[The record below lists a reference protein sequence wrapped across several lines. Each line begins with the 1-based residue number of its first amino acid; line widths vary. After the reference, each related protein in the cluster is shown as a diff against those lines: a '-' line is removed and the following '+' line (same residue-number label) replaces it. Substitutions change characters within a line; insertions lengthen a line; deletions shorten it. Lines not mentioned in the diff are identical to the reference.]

1 MRIPKSIIEENL
13 HTKNFAPLYTGA
25 GERYQGPVFRLI
37 TGELFTGPT
46 VESTNAKLYYKDGG
60 LLTTSAKAPKDDFPH
75 GKTQYLFTKR
85 NNEEYFASK
94 KSTNTGGFIKDFID
108 NEVFIPHENSSTPT
122 SYDYLK
128 GNMIR
133 FIAKSNYNNIY
144 YFTTLDSYKTFK
156 SELQSNNRKY
166 LSLFNIKNTIWYI
179 RANSREDVIKINE
192 YYTNELKKNI
202 SFRDINRYI
211 NDTNYD
217 EFYRDKNEQL
227 YTAGNELIYDNGSS
241 YRGLYHIHPDKG
253 PMEGPIHT
261 SNSHRQLFIKNRKGS
276 LEAGIENLANV
287 KALNKI
293 LKFLTINNIDGKSG
307 SGPSTQQLIDSYRSE
322 EQLLNVPVAPA
333 QQITPSAPPPAG
345 GGGGSYSGGGGG
357 Y

>member
-1 MRIPKSIIEENL
+1 MRIPKSIIQENL
-13 HTKNFAPLYTGA
+13 NTKNFAPLYTGA
-25 GERYQGPVFRLI
+25 GERYQGPIFKLI
-37 TGELFTGPT
+37 TGELFTGAT
-46 VESTNAKLYYKDGG
+46 VENTSAKLYYKDGG
-60 LLTTSAKAPKDDFPH
+60 VFTTSAKAPKDDFSH
-75 GKTQYLFTKR
+75 GKTEYIHTEL
-85 NNEEYFASK
+85 NNEEYFTSK
-94 KSTNTGGFIKDFID
+94 KSNSKSGFIKDFID

-128 GNMIR
+128 GNMVR

-156 SELQSNNRKY
+156 GELESNNRKY
-166 LSLFNIKNTIWYI
+166 LSLFSIKNTIWYI

-192 YYTNELKKNI
+192 YYTNELKKNRT
-202 SFRDINRYI
+202 FKDINRYI

-227 YTAGNELIYDNGSS
+227 YTAGNELIYDNGSN

-261 SNSHRQLFIKNRKGS
+261 SNPHKQLFIKNKKGS

-293 LKFLTINNIDGKSG
+293 LKFLTINNLGGTSIS
-307 SGPSTQQLIDSYRSE
+307 SPSTQELIDNYRSQ
-322 EQLLNVPVAPA
+322 EQLLNTPVVPSPPPTQTAA
-333 QQITPSAPPPAG
+333 PPAG
-345 GGGGSYSGGGGG
+345 GGGGSYSGGGG